1 MMQRKQIYDR
11 NEFNCISK
19 VGNEIQ
25 AKIMLT

>member
-11 NEFNCISK
+11 NVFNCILQ

-25 AKIMLT
+25 AEILLT